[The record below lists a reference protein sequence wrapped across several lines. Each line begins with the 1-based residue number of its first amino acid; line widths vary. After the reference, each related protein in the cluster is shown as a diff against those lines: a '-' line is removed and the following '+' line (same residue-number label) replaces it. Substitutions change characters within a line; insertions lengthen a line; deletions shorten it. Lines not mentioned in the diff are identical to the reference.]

1 MTNTNDNQLR
11 LSKKY
16 MKNANEN
23 IETLLQKMKEIT
35 EQQGYGNNSLTDYLQ
50 NLKNLNHSL
59 KKRQNKQEDEYFPD
73 NFKDEIQALKF
84 ELQILC

>member
-1 MTNTNDNQLR
+1 MAQFINIKYESSQINFDERKSGCYTSRKMRESMTNTNDNQLR

-35 EQQGYGNNSLTDYLQ
+35 EQQGYGNNSLTDYL
-50 NLKNLNHSL
+50 
-59 KKRQNKQEDEYFPD
+59 
-73 NFKDEIQALKF
+73 
-84 ELQILC
+84 